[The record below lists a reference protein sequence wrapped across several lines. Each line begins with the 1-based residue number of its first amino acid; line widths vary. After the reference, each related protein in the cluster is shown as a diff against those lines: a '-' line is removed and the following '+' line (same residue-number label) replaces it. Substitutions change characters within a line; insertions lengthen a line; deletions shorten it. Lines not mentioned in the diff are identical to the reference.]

1 MFNTVLVGVDGSQGG
16 RDAVAL
22 ARQLTATSGK
32 LTLAHVY
39 PYHGDPPVRG
49 YDDDEAAQ
57 IIRARELLHGAS
69 EELEI
74 DAQLRW
80 TSAKSPGS
88 GLHALAEM
96 VNADLLVVG
105 STQRGP
111 LGRVLVG
118 DDTRAALHGTPC
130 AVAIAPSGYDNQS
143 SSIRTIGVGYDGS
156 ADSERALIAGRELA
170 AGLGAKLAALEVVVF
185 PSYML
190 SGPLAGDAIMVAH
203 LVDQARERVASL
215 GDLEPH
221 ATAGT
226 AGEQLAL
233 WSGSLDLL
241 VVGSR
246 AQGPIGR
253 LVHGSTS
260 RELTRR
266 AQCPLLVQTRTRR
279 GEAAPPEQIQD
290 FELAAAT
297 RH

>member
-1 MFNTVLVGVDGSQGG
+1 MFTKVLVGVDGSQGG

-22 ARQLTATSGK
+22 ARQLTAVSGK
-32 LTLAHVY
+32 LTLGHVY

-49 YDDDEAAQ
+49 YDHHEAAQ
-57 IIRARELLHGAS
+57 IIRARELLHSAS
-69 EELEI
+69 EELEV

-80 TSAKSPGS
+80 TSATSPGR

-96 VNADLLVVG
+96 VSADLLVVG
-105 STQRGP
+105 STRRGP

-130 AVAIAPSGYDNQS
+130 AVAIAPSGYANQS

-156 ADSERALIAGRELA
+156 ADSERALIAGRALA
-170 AGLGAKLAALEVVVF
+170 AELGAKLAALEVVVF
-185 PSYML
+185 PSYTL
-190 SGPLAGDAIMVAH
+190 SGPLAGDAIMV
-203 LVDQARERVASL
+203 DQARDRVASL

-221 ATAGT
+221 ATAGP
-226 AGEQLAL
+226 AADELAL
-233 WSGSLDLL
+233 WSASLDLL

-246 AQGPIGR
+246 GYGPIGR

-266 AQCPLLVQTRTRR
+266 AHCPLLVLTRTRR
-279 GEAAPPEQIQD
+279 GEAEPPEQVQD
-290 FELAAAT
+290 SELAAAT
-297 RH
+297 RQ